1 MTLQIRSRGTAAQ
14 QARYRQ
20 EIERVLLRVRPTR
33 TGTIL
38 LGHIERS
45 PHRVTIVPYTDGDI
59 NAEAVPGSWRASG
72 TVGRGRSAA
81 GTGSRVRYS
90 VRMSTMPP
98 NWPQGNPGEVLVHEL
113 AHALRQI
120 TGTERYRARGSQD
133 LLPMASF
140 ENVEEFFAA
149 MVASVYSSELRL
161 PPLGNHGQWVLRD
174 PDVLNHPPFSTRI
187 RDFRVRMRAF
197 CTEMAGIPPAVATF
211 NPFRDVPP

>member
-20 EIERVLLRVRPTR
+20 EIEDVLAQARITR

-45 PHRVTIVPYTDGDI
+45 PRQVTIEPYTGGGR
-59 NAEAVPGSWRASG
+59 NAEAVPGNWR
-72 TVGRGRSAA
+72 AA
-81 GTGSRVRYS
+81 GTTMRGRPGRGTTSRVGFS

-113 AHALRQI
+113 SHALRQI
-120 TGTERYRARGSQD
+120 TGTERYVAGSSGTA
-133 LLPMASF
+133 LPMASF
-140 ENVEEFFAA
+140 GDVEEFFAA
-149 MVASVYSSELRL
+149 MVASVYSSELRR

-174 PDVLNHPPFSTRI
+174 PDVLARPPFSTRI
-187 RDFRVRMRAF
+187 RDFRLSMAAF
-197 CTEMAGIPPAVATF
+197 CGDLARIGADVAPF
-211 NPFRDVPP
+211 NPFRDVPA